1 MKLQTQISLH
11 PERNQIDYGS
21 KVLLLG
27 SCFVENIGAKLAYY
41 KFQNCCNP
49 FGIIFHPVAIEKL
62 VTRAINETYFHEDD
76 IFFHSERWQCF
87 EAHSALSH
95 SEKDVFLN
103 NLNEALKE
111 LREQLLSATHIIFT
125 YGTAWVYRHIE
136 TDVQVAN
143 CHKIPQ
149 KKFLKEILTVEEVAE
164 SIDSTITLIKDINP
178 NTSFITTVSPV
189 RHLKDGFVEN
199 TKSKAHLIAGLHTV
213 IEPRNNI
220 FYFPS
225 YEIMI
230 DELRDYRF
238 YKEDMV
244 HPSYL
249 AIGIIW
255 ERFKTVWVA
264 SETEVLQKEIESIQA
279 GLQHRPFNE
288 KSDAHQ
294 TFLKDLQKKIELL
307 KKRLPFIKF

>member
-1 MKLQTQISLH
+1 MKLQTQISLN

-76 IFFHSERWQCF
+76 IFFHNERWQCF

>member
-1 MKLQTQISLH
+1 MKLQTQISLQ
-11 PERNQIDYGS
+11 PERNPIDYGS

-41 KFQNCCNP
+41 KFQNCCNS

-76 IFFHSERWQCF
+76 IFFHNERWQCF
-87 EAHSALSH
+87 EAHSVFSH

-149 KKFLKEILTVEEVAE
+149 KKFLKEILSVEEVAE